1 MKIDNNLKID
11 KIKQGE
17 IMNQIKTIDLS
28 KILKNCSNEWVALS
42 STQEKVV
49 GRGERPRQAYEQA
62 VLKGEKDPVLV
73 RAPKDF
79 GTYIL

>member
-1 MKIDNNLKID
+1 MDQL
-11 KIKQGE
+11 
-17 IMNQIKTIDLS
+17 KTIDLS

-42 STQEKVV
+42 YDQKKVL
-49 GRGERPRQAYEQA
+49 GTGAHPKQAYEEA
-62 VLKGEKDPVLV
+62 TRKGEKKPVLV